1 MKTGRPKKPK
11 NELVKKPTQFL
22 KDEELGLSEMQT
34 AFVWFYTEGA
44 CGQTEAARKAGYQF
58 PAVAANKMLNG
69 KTFPKVTK
77 AIRIKQDEL
86 AEKYAITPQKTGT
99 MLWKITE
106 TAYET
111 GQLNA
116 AVSAIKELN
125 QLAGLSVNR
134 TQSLN
139 INANL
144 ETMSKEDI
152 KERLNKLMGVDTT
165 YSAKDMCSWE
175 LTLGAFFHLFLKN
188 PEKVSEIPELLIN
201 QRLRLHSSCVLM
213 CNCLYL
219 SAHKANKPIAV
230 LPDQWVL

>member
-106 TAYET
+106 TAFET

-134 TQSLN
+134 SQSIN

-165 YSAKDMCSWE
+165 YSAKDM
-175 LTLGAFFHLFLKN
+175 
-188 PEKVSEIPELLIN
+188 
-201 QRLRLHSSCVLM
+201 
-213 CNCLYL
+213 
-219 SAHKANKPIAV
+219 
-230 LPDQWVL
+230 

>member
-11 NELVKKPTQFL
+11 NELVKPPVTFE

-77 AIRIKQDEL
+77 AIRIRQEEL
-86 AEKYAITPQKTGT
+86 AERYSITPQKTGT

-134 TQSLN
+134 SQSIN

-165 YSAKDMCSWE
+165 YSAKDM
-175 LTLGAFFHLFLKN
+175 
-188 PEKVSEIPELLIN
+188 
-201 QRLRLHSSCVLM
+201 
-213 CNCLYL
+213 
-219 SAHKANKPIAV
+219 
-230 LPDQWVL
+230 

>member
-1 MKTGRPKKPK
+1 
-11 NELVKKPTQFL
+11 
-22 KDEELGLSEMQT
+22 
-34 AFVWFYTEGA
+34 
-44 CGQTEAARKAGYQF
+44 
-58 PAVAANKMLNG
+58 MLNG
-69 KTFPKVTK
+69 KDFPKVTK

-139 INANL
+139 INASL
-144 ETMSKEDI
+144 DKMTKEDI

-165 YSAKDMCSWE
+165 YDTKDM
-175 LTLGAFFHLFLKN
+175 
-188 PEKVSEIPELLIN
+188 
-201 QRLRLHSSCVLM
+201 
-213 CNCLYL
+213 
-219 SAHKANKPIAV
+219 
-230 LPDQWVL
+230 

>member
-11 NELVKKPTQFL
+11 NELVKPPVTFE

-165 YSAKDMCSWE
+165 YSAKDM
-175 LTLGAFFHLFLKN
+175 
-188 PEKVSEIPELLIN
+188 
-201 QRLRLHSSCVLM
+201 
-213 CNCLYL
+213 
-219 SAHKANKPIAV
+219 
-230 LPDQWVL
+230 

>member
-11 NELVKKPTQFL
+11 NELVKPPVTFE

-69 KTFPKVTK
+69 KDFPKVTK

-165 YSAKDMCSWE
+165 YSAKDM
-175 LTLGAFFHLFLKN
+175 
-188 PEKVSEIPELLIN
+188 
-201 QRLRLHSSCVLM
+201 
-213 CNCLYL
+213 
-219 SAHKANKPIAV
+219 
-230 LPDQWVL
+230 

>member
-11 NELVKKPTQFL
+11 NELVKPPVTFE

-99 MLWKITE
+99 LRC
-106 TAYET
+106 
-111 GQLNA
+111 Q
-116 AVSAIKELN
+116 
-125 QLAGLSVNR
+125 
-134 TQSLN
+134 QSRSS
-139 INANL
+139 IN
-144 ETMSKEDI
+144 
-152 KERLNKLMGVDTT
+152 
-165 YSAKDMCSWE
+165 
-175 LTLGAFFHLFLKN
+175 
-188 PEKVSEIPELLIN
+188 
-201 QRLRLHSSCVLM
+201 
-213 CNCLYL
+213 
-219 SAHKANKPIAV
+219 
-230 LPDQWVL
+230 